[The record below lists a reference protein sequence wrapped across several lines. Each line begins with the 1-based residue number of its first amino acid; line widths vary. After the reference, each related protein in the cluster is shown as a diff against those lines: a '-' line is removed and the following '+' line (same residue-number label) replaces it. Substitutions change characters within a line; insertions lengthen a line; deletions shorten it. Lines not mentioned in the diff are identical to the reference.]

1 MNVLPALRHCRAT
14 APVAAAGRSLRQAKR
29 PPCHRRRARSLGA
42 LILLAA
48 LTIAVTPARSQA
60 PADPEAAARRAQ
72 AEKLAALPDAEFTAY
87 LQAHREVLTA
97 PLVAAV
103 LRAGRDLGVHGDNA
117 AHERAVRHAGEMATL
132 SGDRLSLMRVKWHAA
147 GMEAELHHV
156 DKGLSMINDA
166 IAMAPEAKPPPGDL
180 AGMLGARIVM
190 FGIKGQ
196 YARAMADCDRTIA
209 LAAESHNG
217 DAAMAA
223 LTTLIN
229 IYQRQGQPE
238 RSLPYLE
245 QAAKWAE
252 GNDHMLIYV
261 DGNYATTYHQMG
273 NLAKAQECLGRALA
287 TARRINDANMIGQ
300 MLSSAGDYAREVKD
314 FDAGRRYLDEALAL
328 NTKIGNDLARVD
340 TLIHLAELDEAQGH
354 HPAAIAGARTAIT
367 GAQETGE
374 FEAASQAQDILGRA
388 LASSGQ
394 TAEAAAAF
402 RASIDLIEQIRAGS
416 AGDEESAQATLQK
429 HIDPYQRLTTLLVA
443 EGKAEEAFSLA
454 ESAKARVLRDILK
467 GGLMD
472 LAGSLTEEERAR
484 QEASEQQLAGLN
496 RAFQAARRAA
506 DAAAIEQ
513 AGKALEAGRLE
524 ARNLDADL
532 LSAHPDVRRREA
544 LSVPPAIA
552 PMLAA
557 ACANGAVFL
566 EYVSAPDSTT
576 LFLAGP
582 GRQPLEAHVL
592 PIGAGE
598 LREKTE
604 QFREGLASRA
614 LNWKARGQALAQLLL
629 SPAGERLAKASRA
642 VIVPDGPLWDL
653 PFQALP
659 QGGGCLVD
667 RLAVSCAPSAAFLER
682 VRQERPARGPGDKA
696 RLLAAGNP
704 GAAGDALPA
713 AEEEVRELGKMYGA
727 SPGDILVGDQARE
740 DVFKKKAPGY
750 DIIHLATH
758 GLLNDANP
766 LYSCLLMA
774 QTHLAPDE
782 DGLLEA
788 HEIMGLHLRARLAV
802 LAACET
808 ARGRDGAGEG
818 QLGFSWALMIAGCP
832 ASVVSQWKVDSRP
845 NQTLMLELHRQ
856 LRAGKP
862 ADEALRQAALT
873 MRKTPGFENPFY
885 WAPFTVVGD
894 GS

>member
-1 MNVLPALRHCRAT
+1 MTSVPRALC
-14 APVAAAGRSLRQAKR
+14 
-29 PPCHRRRARSLGA
+29 RRRLAPFLGA
-42 LILLAA
+42 HLL
-48 LTIAVTPARSQA
+48 LLLGAVGQGRAQEPA
-60 PADPEAAARRAQ
+60 PAAVPAAVPAVDPEAAARRAQ
-72 AEKLAALPDAEFTAY
+72 AEKLAALPDAEFTAWV
-87 LQAHREVLTA
+87 QTHREALTA

-103 LRAGRDLGVHGDNA
+103 LRAGRELGVHGDNA
-117 AHERAVRHAGEMATL
+117 GHERAVRYAGEMANL
-132 SGDRLSLMRVKWHAA
+132 SGDALSAMRVKWHAA

-156 DKGLSMINDA
+156 DQGLRMINEA
-166 IAMAPEAKPPPGDL
+166 IALAPEAKAPPGDL

-190 FGIKGQ
+190 YGIKGQ
-196 YARAMADCDRTIA
+196 YAPAMGDCDRAIA

-245 QAAKWAE
+245 QAARWAE

-300 MLSSAGDYAREVKD
+300 MLSSAGDYAREVQD
-314 FDAGRRYLDEALAL
+314 FAGGRRYLDEALAL
-328 NTKIGNDLARVD
+328 NSKIGNDLARVD
-340 TLIHLAELDEAQGH
+340 TLIHLAELDEAQGRH
-354 HPAAIAGARTAIT
+354 EAAIAGARTALA

-374 FEAASQAQDILGRA
+374 FEAASQAQDILGQA
-388 LASSGQ
+388 LASAGQ

-429 HIDPYQRLTTLLVA
+429 HIDPYQRLTSLLVA
-443 EGKAEEAFSLA
+443 DGKTEEAFSLA

-467 GGLMD
+467 GGRMD
-472 LAGSLTEEERAR
+472 LAGSLTEDERAR

-496 RAFQAARRAA
+496 RALQAARHAG
-506 DAAAIEQ
+506 DAAATEK
-513 AGKALEAGRLE
+513 AGKALDAGRLE
-524 ARNLDADL
+524 ARNLDAEL
-532 LSAHPDVRRREA
+532 LSAHPEVRRREA

-557 ACANGAVFL
+557 ACASGAVFL
-566 EYVSAPDSTT
+566 EYVSAPDRTT
-576 LFLAGP
+576 LFMAGP
-582 GRQPLEAHVL
+582 GKQPLEARVL

-604 QFREGLASRA
+604 RFREGLAGRA
-614 LNWKARGQALAQLLL
+614 LNWKSRGEALAQLLL
-629 SPAGERLAKASRA
+629 GPAGERLGKAGRV

-659 QGGGCLVD
+659 RSGGGCLVD

-682 VRQERPARGPGDKA
+682 VRQERPSRDLNGKA

-704 GAAGDALPA
+704 AAGAGPPNPATPTGDALPE
-713 AEEEVRELGKMYGA
+713 AEDEVRELGKMYGA
-727 SPGDILVGDQARE
+727 APGDILIGDQARE
-740 DVFKKKAPGY
+740 DVFKKKAPDY

-774 QTHLAPDE
+774 QTDLAPDE

-818 QLGFSWALMIAGCP
+818 QLGFSWALMVAGCP
-832 ASVVSQWKVDSRP
+832 ASVVSQWKVDSRS
-845 NQTLMLELHRQ
+845 NKTLMLELHRQ
-856 LRAGKP
+856 LRAGQP
-862 ADEALRQAALT
+862 ADEALRQASLAL
-873 MRKTPGFENPFY
+873 RKTPGYENPFY